1 MSQKFKSI
9 SQVTLK
15 LASFEGPLDLLL
27 HLIKDSEMDIYDIQI
42 SEITEQY
49 LAIIKYSENMSLD
62 VVGQYLVMASTLMKI
77 KSQMLLPAEFSD
89 VEETQS
95 DPRANLVEQ
104 LIEYQIFKEAA
115 GELGIRESKR
125 ANYFSK
131 EQSCV
136 PQDRF
141 DEPQLDI
148 PGLDLETLENAFKR
162 VLIKQINHQPIEK
175 KINLQLSSLSD
186 KILKIKKIILNSNKS
201 LKFDDFFEVSTTVD
215 EIVITFL
222 AILELSKLKQ
232 IKLKQANS
240 HEMIQILK
248 IEL

>member
-15 LASFEGPLDLLL
+15 LTSFEGPLDLLL

-49 LAIIKYSENMSLD
+49 LTIIKDAANMSLD
-62 VVGQYLVMASTLMKI
+62 VIGQYLVMASTLMKI
-77 KSQMLLPAEFSD
+77 KSQMLLPAEFSN
-89 VEETQS
+89 VEETQT
-95 DPRANLVEQ
+95 DPRASLVEQ

-115 GELGIRESKR
+115 GELSVRENKR

-131 EQSCV
+131 EQSSI
-136 PQDRF
+136 PKNRF
-141 DEPQLDI
+141 DKPQLDI

-175 KINLQLSSLSD
+175 KINVQLASLSD
-186 KILKIKKIILNSNKS
+186 KISEIKKIILNSNKS
-201 LKFDDFFEVSTTVD
+201 LIFSDFFEITTTVD
-215 EIVITFL
+215 EIVVTFL
-222 AILELSKLKQ
+222 AILELSKLNQ

-248 IEL
+248 IEP